1 MSALCTRVELTPG
14 AAEGGAG
21 GRVEAEAG
29 GGGSAPRPAPVSSD
43 GARRGEESLHQPP
56 LLLSVLLP
64 ARACNVATCDV
75 ALRSSSKHTC
85 QMKFLHIN
93 VAVYGVLLSRPG

>member
-14 AAEGGAG
+14 AGEGGAG

-29 GGGSAPRPAPVSSD
+29 GGGSAPRPAPVSRD
-43 GARRGEESLHQPP
+43 GARSGEESLHQPP

-64 ARACNVATCDV
+64 ARACNVATWHSV
-75 ALRSSSKHTC
+75 RSSSKHTC
-85 QMKFLHIN
+85 HVSDVN
-93 VAVYGVLLSRPG
+93 

>member
-1 MSALCTRVELTPG
+1 MSALSTRVELTPG

-29 GGGSAPRPAPVSSD
+29 GGGAAPRPAPVSSD

-64 ARACNVATCDV
+64 ARACNVAKCYV

-85 QMKFLHIN
+85 QMKFIHIN